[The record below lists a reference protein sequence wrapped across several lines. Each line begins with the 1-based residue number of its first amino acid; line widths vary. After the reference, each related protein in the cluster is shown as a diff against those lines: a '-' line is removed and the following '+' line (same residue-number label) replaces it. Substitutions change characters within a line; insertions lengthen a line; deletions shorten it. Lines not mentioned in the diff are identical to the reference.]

1 MNNKTKL
8 IKLID
13 EEDNETLATIEV
25 DSNLSND
32 EIKNIISNVKEEND
46 TYEVLDF
53 IECLGKE
60 VEVEGF
66 YV

>member
-13 EEDNETLATIEV
+13 EEDDKTLATIEV

-46 TYEVLDF
+46 IYEVLDF
-53 IECLGKE
+53 IESLGKE

>member
-1 MNNKTKL
+1 MDNKTKL

-53 IECLGKE
+53 IESLGKE

>member
-8 IKLID
+8 ITLID

-46 TYEVLDF
+46 IYEVLDF
-53 IECLGKE
+53 IESLGKE

>member
-8 IKLID
+8 ITLID

-32 EIKNIISNVKEEND
+32 EIKNIISKVKEEND
-46 TYEVLDF
+46 IYEVLDF
-53 IECLGKE
+53 IESLGKE

>member
-46 TYEVLDF
+46 IYEVLDF
-53 IECLGKE
+53 IELLGKE

>member
-53 IECLGKE
+53 VESLGKE

>member
-13 EEDNETLATIEV
+13 EEDDKTLATIEV

-46 TYEVLDF
+46 IYEFLDF
-53 IECLGKE
+53 IESLGKE

>member
-8 IKLID
+8 ITLID

-53 IECLGKE
+53 IESLGKE

>member
-8 IKLID
+8 ITLID
-13 EEDNETLATIEV
+13 EEDDKTLATIEV

-46 TYEVLDF
+46 IYEVLDF
-53 IECLGKE
+53 IESLGKE
-60 VEVEGF
+60 IEVEGF

>member
-13 EEDNETLATIEV
+13 EEDNKTLATIEV

-46 TYEVLDF
+46 IYEVLDF
-53 IECLGKE
+53 IESLGKE

>member
-53 IECLGKE
+53 IESLGKE

>member
-13 EEDNETLATIEV
+13 EEDDKTLATIEV

-32 EIKNIISNVKEEND
+32 EIKHIISNVKEEND
-46 TYEVLDF
+46 IYEVLDF
-53 IECLGKE
+53 VESLGKE